1 MVVLSVVSTVLISGM
16 LAALAVFG
24 KPKTPMAPP
33 IVLAPAAPR
42 NPRLEIFIGIF
53 LYF

>member
-1 MVVLSVVSTVLISGM
+1 VLSVVSTVLISGT
-16 LAALAVFG
+16 LAALAVLG
-24 KPKTPMAPP
+24 KPMSVIAPP
-33 IVLAPAAPR
+33 RVLAPAAPR